1 MVARV
6 CAAIQMLSCLVMS
19 AFSCDVPTHREWLPL
34 LFLVSG
40 AVTVA
45 FSQERGRWEGIVE
58 L

>member
-1 MVARV
+1 MERRSTMVARV
-6 CAAIQMLSCLVMS
+6 CAAIQMSSCLVMS

-45 FSQERGRWEGIVE
+45 FSQEKGR
-58 L
+58 